1 MAVRQKL
8 DTKVIPLS
16 KETLTATISH
26 SDLGERL
33 DIAIVPL
40 FSEYSRS
47 RIQQWIKDGNVKVDG
62 VVWKKPKQTVLGGEQ
77 VELIVEIISDLNAA
91 AQDIPLDIVYEDDT
105 VMVINKPVGLV
116 VHPGAGNPDGTI
128 MNALLFHDPALRDVP
143 RAGIVHRLDKDTSG
157 LMVVAKTIQAQ
168 THLVDQLQRH
178 DVERIY
184 DAVVVGQLMT
194 GGTVDEPIG
203 RSPKDRTKMAILNF
217 GGKEAVSHYRVLE
230 RFRDYTRV
238 RVKLETGRTH
248 QIRVHMASLGYPLV
262 GDQVYGKRFR
272 VPKKMM
278 DEFVDFLR
286 NFKRQALHAGA
297 LSFEHP
303 ATGKKIKFKADMPDD
318 MFELIDVL
326 REDVEVFESSMK
338 GNDGFDY
345 DYGVEVQFV
354 TDEDIPKD

>member
-1 MAVRQKL
+1 L
-8 DTKVIPLS
+8 N
-16 KETLTATISH
+16 KETLTATIPH
-26 SDLGERL
+26 SALGDRL

-62 VVWKKPKQTVLGGEQ
+62 EVWTKPKQTVLGGEQ
-77 VELIVEIISDLNAA
+77 VELIVEIVSDLNAV
-91 AQDIPLDIVYEDDT
+91 AQDIPLDIVYEDEAII
-105 VMVINKPVGLV
+105 VINKPVGLV

-128 MNALLFHDPALRDVP
+128 LNALLFHDSSLRDVP

-157 LMVVAKTIQAQ
+157 LMVVAKTIPAQ
-168 THLVDQLQRH
+168 TNLVDQLQRH

-184 DAVVVGQLMT
+184 DAVVVGQMAV
-194 GGTVDEPIG
+194 GGTVDQPIG
-203 RSPKDRTKMAILNF
+203 RSPKDRTKMAIRSF

-230 RFRDYTRV
+230 RFREYTRI

-272 VPKKMM
+272 TPKKMM
-278 DEFVDFLR
+278 EEFVDFLR

-297 LSFEHP
+297 LSFTHP
-303 ATGKKIKFKADMPDD
+303 VTGRKVKFKADMPDD

-326 REDVEVFESSMK
+326 REDIETYESSML
-338 GNDGFDY
+338 GDDGFDY
-345 DYGVEVQFV
+345 DYGVEVAWV
-354 TDEDIPKD
+354 TDEDIPDK